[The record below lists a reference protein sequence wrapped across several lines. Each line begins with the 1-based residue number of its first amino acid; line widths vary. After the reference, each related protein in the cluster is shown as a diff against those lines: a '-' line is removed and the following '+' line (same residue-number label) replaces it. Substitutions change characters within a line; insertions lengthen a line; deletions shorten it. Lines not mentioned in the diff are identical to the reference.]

1 VPSGVFDT
9 SLMDIVSDEAK
20 AGIGVSVPFP
30 NRRGKPE
37 TPALLVVALAS
48 HAMVTGEVVRLG
60 GASRL
65 GMK

>member
-1 VPSGVFDT
+1 
-9 SLMDIVSDEAK
+9 MDIVSDEAK
-20 AGIGVSVPFP
+20 AGIGASVPFP

-37 TPALLVVALAS
+37 ASALLLVALAS
-48 HAMVTGEVVRLG
+48 NAMVNGEVLRLD